1 MSMVKRSKNDADA
14 LDHTVAAIE
23 GLLCAPDYMT
33 CNCELDGDML
43 REEEEEENKYL
54 ASFLPMGVA
63 GETQQE
69 PRRLSL
75 ADEDEPEGT
84 LPDDKSQ
91 ESGGESDPEDQVADE
106 PAPVTHIEEEPPKQ
120 GKAQKRRFRFGGFGR
135 RFGKKKA

>member
-1 MSMVKRSKNDADA
+1 MVKRSKNDADA

-69 PRRLSL
+69 ARRLSSL
-75 ADEDEPEGT
+75 ADRDEPEDT
-84 LPDDKSQ
+84 LPDDQSQ
-91 ESGGESDPEDQVADE
+91 ESGGESEPEDQVADE
-106 PAPVTHIEEEPPKQ
+106 PAPVTHIEEDQPPKQ
-120 GKAQKRRFRFGGFGR
+120 AKAQKRRFRFGGFGR